1 MLHWM
6 IGRSHKICRKEGNM
20 IKDYEDF
27 KKFILQSTTIDLN
40 AYKERQMKRRID
52 TLISRNKY
60 DGYDSYSQAIKKDKK
75 LMEEFINYI
84 TINVSEFYRNPNLWK
99 TLEDVIL
106 PDLISKFGP
115 RLKVWSAACSTG
127 DEPYSLAMVLAKKVP
142 MRDIKIIATDL
153 DEQVL
158 EKAKDGVYGE
168 NSIKGLP
175 KEFQDKYFE
184 NMGDRFYKISDDIK
198 RCVEFKKSN
207 LLKDPYPT
215 GCHLIVCRNV
225 LIYFTEEAK
234 KDVYE
239 KFNKSLVTD
248 GCLFVGNTE
257 QIIGYRDMGY
267 SYDHLFFYRK
277 TN

>member
-1 MLHWM
+1 
-6 IGRSHKICRKEGNM
+6 M

-27 KKFILQSTTIDLN
+27 KKFILSLTTIDLN
-40 AYKERQMKRRID
+40 AYKEKQMKRRID
-52 TLISRNKY
+52 TLIARHKY
-60 DGYDSYSQAIKKDKK
+60 DGYDSYCKAIKEDTG
-75 LMEEFINYI
+75 LREEFVNYI

-184 NMGDRFYKISDDIK
+184 KMGDRFYKISDD
-198 RCVEFKKSN
+198 S
-207 LLKDPYPT
+207 LL
-215 GCHLIVCRNV
+215 
-225 LIYFTEEAK
+225 
-234 KDVYE
+234 
-239 KFNKSLVTD
+239 
-248 GCLFVGNTE
+248 
-257 QIIGYRDMGY
+257 DMDLLEDY
-267 SYDHLFFYRK
+267 SS
-277 TN
+277 

>member
-1 MLHWM
+1 
-6 IGRSHKICRKEGNM
+6 M

-27 KKFILQSTTIDLN
+27 KKYVLNLTTIDLN
-40 AYKERQMKRRID
+40 AYKEKQMKRRID
-52 TLISRNKY
+52 TLIARHKY
-60 DGYDSYSQAIKKDKK
+60 DGYDSYCKAIKEDAA
-75 LMEEFINYI
+75 LRDEFVNYL

-106 PDLISKFGP
+106 PDLISKFGS
-115 RLKVWSAACSTG
+115 RLKIWSAACSTG

-142 MRDIKIIATDL
+142 MRDIKIIATDI

-158 EKAKDGVYGE
+158 EKARDGVYGA

-175 KEFQDKYFE
+175 KEFQDKYFDK
-184 NMGDRFYKISDDIK
+184 MGDRFYKISDDIK
-198 RCVEFKKSN
+198 KCVEFKKGN

-234 KDVYE
+234 NEVYK
-239 KFNKSLVTD
+239 KFNRSLVTD

-257 QIIGYRDMGY
+257 QIIGYKEMGY
-267 SYDHLFFYRK
+267 CYDQLFFYRK
-277 TN
+277 TK

>member
-1 MLHWM
+1 
-6 IGRSHKICRKEGNM
+6 M

-27 KKFILQSTTIDLN
+27 KKFILSLTTIDLN
-40 AYKERQMKRRID
+40 AYKEKQMKRRID
-52 TLISRNKY
+52 TLIARHKY
-60 DGYDSYSQAIKKDKK
+60 DGYDSYCKAIKEDTG
-75 LMEEFINYI
+75 LREEFVNYI

-184 NMGDRFYKISDDIK
+184 KMGGSDEN
-198 RCVEFKKSN
+198 RQESC
-207 LLKDPYPT
+207 T
-215 GCHLIVCRNV
+215 
-225 LIYFTEEAK
+225 
-234 KDVYE
+234 
-239 KFNKSLVTD
+239 
-248 GCLFVGNTE
+248 
-257 QIIGYRDMGY
+257 
-267 SYDHLFFYRK
+267 
-277 TN
+277 